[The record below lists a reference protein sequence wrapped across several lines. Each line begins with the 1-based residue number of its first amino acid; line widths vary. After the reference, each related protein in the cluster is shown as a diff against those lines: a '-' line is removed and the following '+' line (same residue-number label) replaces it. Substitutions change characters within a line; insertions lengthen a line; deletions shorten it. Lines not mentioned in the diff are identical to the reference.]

1 MLGFVNTTV
10 TMDKA
15 GRVVLPKE
23 LRDELRLE
31 PDDRLELESDGKRV
45 TLRPIHSSTPLMKE
59 HGIWVL
65 RTGRKL
71 SASVTRQAIRNLRE
85 TRCSKSG

>member
-1 MLGFVNTTV
+1 MNTTV

-31 PDDRLELESDGKRV
+31 PDDRLELESDGQRV
-45 TLRPIHSSTPLMKE
+45 ILRPIHSTTPLKKE
-59 HGIWVL
+59 NGVWVL

-71 SASVTRQAIRNLRE
+71 PASVTDKAIRSSRE
-85 TRCSKSG
+85 KRDAQNSGGG

>member
-1 MLGFVNTTV
+1 MNTTV

-31 PDDRLELESDGKRV
+31 PDDRLELESDGQRV
-45 TLRPIHSSTPLMKE
+45 TLRPIHSSTPLRKE
-59 HGIWVL
+59 NGVWVL
-65 RTGRKL
+65 RTGRAL
-71 SASVTRQAIRNLRE
+71 TASATDKAIRSSRE
-85 TRCSKSG
+85 KRDAQNSGIG

>member
-1 MLGFVNTTV
+1 MNTTV

-31 PDDRLELESDGKRV
+31 PDDRLELESDGQRV
-45 TLRPIHSSTPLMKE
+45 TLRPIHSTTP
-59 HGIWVL
+59 
-65 RTGRKL
+65 
-71 SASVTRQAIRNLRE
+71 
-85 TRCSKSG
+85 

>member
-1 MLGFVNTTV
+1 MNTTV

-31 PDDRLELESDGKRV
+31 PDDRLELESDGQRV
-45 TLRPIHSSTPLMKE
+45 ILRPIHSTTPLKKE
-59 HGIWVL
+59 NGVWVL
-65 RTGRKL
+65 RTGRNL
-71 SASVTRQAIRNLRE
+71 PASVTDKAIRGSRE
-85 TRCSKSG
+85 KRDAQNSGGG